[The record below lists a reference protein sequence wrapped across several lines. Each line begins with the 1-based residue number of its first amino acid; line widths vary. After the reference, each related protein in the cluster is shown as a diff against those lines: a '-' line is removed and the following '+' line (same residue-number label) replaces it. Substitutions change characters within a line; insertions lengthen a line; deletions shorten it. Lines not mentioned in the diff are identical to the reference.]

1 MNRMIQS
8 TGLWWSGRSAR
19 ERGMLA
25 AMALLIAIL
34 ACWLLV
40 VRPAWAWRASAGERR
55 VEATAEMTRLNAGLA
70 RRVRAQPAAMMPA
83 DFEPPARAA
92 AEAAGLTVALS
103 ADGEGGLAFD
113 APGVTSAA
121 LFGWIATLKRDYD
134 VEATDL
140 TVIENADATLDA
152 RGTLGG

>member
-25 AMALLIAIL
+25 AMALLIAAL

-40 VRPAWAWRASAGERR
+40 VRPAWAWRASAVERR

-70 RRVRAQPAAMMPA
+70 RRVRAQPAAMMRA
-83 DFEPPARAA
+83 DFEQSARAA
-92 AEAAGLTVALS
+92 AEAAGLTVTLS
-103 ADGEGGLAFD
+103 MDGEGAVAFD

-121 LFGWIATLKRDYD
+121 LFGWITTLKTDHG
-134 VEATDL
+134 VETIDL